1 MPMKP
6 HVRLPPDRRFDLL
19 AVLGDERPMQTL
31 LDHLRKAGF
40 MVDTARDLESARQ
53 LFFGSGGHH
62 CVIMGPG
69 VAPGTAGAVVDS
81 LREVDPDLPAVTFD
95 PRLTRSHASSRTTAL
110 GFHPSSRAGV
120 GALLRFLHAM
130 PERG

>member
-40 MVDTARDLESARQ
+40 MVDTARDLEPELEKAKR
-53 LFFGSGGHH
+53 GS
-62 CVIMGPG
+62 
-69 VAPGTAGAVVDS
+69 S
-81 LREVDPDLPAVTFD
+81 
-95 PRLTRSHASSRTTAL
+95 
-110 GFHPSSRAGV
+110 
-120 GALLRFLHAM
+120 
-130 PERG
+130 